1 MPLSKKDT
9 SELIKTEVER
19 LCTPYKLLLA
29 QGRSEGEFA
38 KSKADPQDDSE
49 VIAGLKKELAEA
61 KLEAEAL
68 EVIGGSGSRIIVA
81 SAMAAQKSQHWQV
94 KPEPR
99 RSRRNEVG
107 RDQRPSA
114 SDRNCERRE
123 QQNSSREAKVDFRL
137 TQARYGTRG
146 VATSDYTWPKPVRL
160 SAAGARSLRV
170 GCYGGS
176 GYRASSRT
184 DRARM
189 SRWEGAHTTH
199 RSGPVGGSVF
209 SP

>member
-1 MPLSKKDT
+1 MTRSACQWLRSLHQPSGDLAASALKPLAAVPLSKKDT

-81 SAMAAQKSQHWQV
+81 SAIDGGPKKSTLAGETGTTSISQK
-94 KPEPR
+94 
-99 RSRRNEVG
+99 
-107 RDQRPSA
+107 
-114 SDRNCERRE
+114 
-123 QQNSSREAKVDFRL
+123 
-137 TQARYGTRG
+137 
-146 VATSDYTWPKPVRL
+146 
-160 SAAGARSLRV
+160 
-170 GCYGGS
+170 
-176 GYRASSRT
+176 
-184 DRARM
+184 
-189 SRWEGAHTTH
+189 
-199 RSGPVGGSVF
+199 
-209 SP
+209 